1 MKTYFLASAGCPRR
15 AVDSQKIADYLETNN
30 LEYTQDFKQADLII
44 VSTCAA
50 LKSREDLSKT
60 GGYLVSGTK
69 TPGRQNRG
77 RRLPG

>member
-1 MKTYFLASAGCPRR
+1 MKTYYLASAGCPRR

-30 LEYTQDFKQADLII
+30 IKYTQDVKKADLII

-60 GGYLVSGTK
+60 AVTW
-69 TPGRQNRG
+69 
-77 RRLPG
+77 